1 MHLTHD
7 FSFSHGWWGWLFDG
21 GEALSSG
28 AERSLAVKL
37 RLFIFLLDRPF
48 PALFRLALQHAMQFV
63 FVELIFLAARAQW
76 SASPHPLPFF
86 PPFAFL
92 GQGIASATAFV
103 SRK

>member
-21 GEALSSG
+21 AEALSSG

-63 FVELIFLAARAQW
+63 FVELIFLPARAQW
-76 SASPHPLPFF
+76 SASPHPFPSF
-86 PPFAFL
+86 PPFCFSGAGHSLCNSFC
-92 GQGIASATAFV
+92 Q
-103 SRK
+103 